1 VPRARRGEQ
10 ELREGASRAGVSRAA
25 PPGESQ
31 LARTLDAEIPDA
43 LKGALDWEVD

>member
-1 VPRARRGEQ
+1 V
-10 ELREGASRAGVSRAA
+10 LV
-25 PPGESQ
+25 GESKSFAKEQVALVFHAPRRPARDQ